1 MNCRTF
7 LLVLCEPI
15 RAKGAG
21 SKLEV
26 APPRGNDA
34 DPIQGLLARLRR
46 HVDLDVCFVGE
57 IVDGKR
63 IFRFVEG
70 AAEAFGIDVGDAD
83 PSDQSF
89 CQRMLEG
96 AIPSL
101 IHDARNDPATCGLP
115 GTEHR
120 GIGSYIGV
128 PIVLPSGRIYGTLCA
143 IGHDPRHDLDQR
155 DVSFV
160 EFIAD
165 LIGEELAARL
175 GPERFDPR
183 GFAAR
188 IDDEQ
193 HLAIVFQPVVELRTG
208 RTVGF
213 EALSRFPNL
222 GPEAMFAEAWR
233 QGRGQALE
241 LKAISMALASMD
253 RLPSDAWLSV
263 NVAPQTILS
272 RAFFDLLEGVPA
284 SRLVV
289 EITEHDAVANYAEV
303 SDALEGVL
311 DRGVRLAIDD
321 VGSGYA
327 SLSHIVEL
335 SPDILK
341 LDGVFTRGVESE
353 IARRALAN
361 AFVRFARDIDAM
373 LVVEC
378 IETPQELRTLQ
389 ALGIG
394 YGQGFHLGRPA
405 ALDLVA

>member
-1 MNCRTF
+1 
-7 LLVLCEPI
+7 VLCEPI
-15 RAKGAG
+15 GANGTG
-21 SKLEV
+21 SRLEV
-26 APPRGNDA
+26 VPPRDHAA

-46 HVDLDVCFVGE
+46 HVGLDVCFVGE
-57 IVDGKR
+57 MVDGKR
-63 IFRFVEG
+63 IFRFIEG
-70 AAEAFGIDVGDAD
+70 AAESFGIDIGDAD

-96 AIPSL
+96 AIPNL
-101 IHDARNDPATCGLP
+101 IHDARNDPQTCGLP
-115 GTEHR
+115 GTQRR

-143 IGHDPRHDLDQR
+143 IGHDPRHDLDLR
-155 DVSFV
+155 DVAFV

-165 LIGEELAARL
+165 LIGEELADRL
-175 GPERFDPR
+175 APEHFDPL
-183 GFAAR
+183 GFASR
-188 IDDEQ
+188 IADEQ
-193 HLAIVFQPVVELRTG
+193 SLAIVFQPVVELRTG
-208 RTVGF
+208 RTVGY
-213 EALSRFPNL
+213 EALSRFPRF

-233 QGRGQALE
+233 NGRGQALE
-241 LKAISMALASMD
+241 LRAISMALESME
-253 RLPSDAWLSV
+253 RLPTDVWLSV
-263 NVAPQTILS
+263 NVAPRTILS
-272 RAFFDLLEGVPA
+272 RGFIDLLEGTPA

-303 SDALEGVL
+303 SDALEGLL

-341 LDGVFTRGVESE
+341 LDGVFTRGVDSE

-378 IETPQELRTLQ
+378 IETPQELQTLQ

-405 ALDLVA
+405 SIELVA